1 MSDPNLL
8 TLREPASGS
17 RHRAPLFLI
26 VAPGVNALGHVAMTR
41 PLPLDQPV
49 YLVQPRERGRR
60 FPSEGI
66 GPGGRDEYPLVAA
79 EYLASIRSVQPK
91 GPYYLSGMC
100 DGALIAFEMARQIEA
115 SGERVAELVI
125 LDTFPLE
132 NTSYR
137 PLVATDQLVRA
148 YRSGRPGEPG
158 ERLRKKAVEVV
169 ARGAALLR
177 AKPAAAPTRSH
188 AERKAQWRAK
198 LWPGSSVAL
207 PVIEAPI
214 AVLRVEKQPYW
225 RIRDDALGWRSR
237 TRGVVTVHILP
248 GDHHTLARAPHV
260 ESWARVMTAYLDGAI
275 STPPARSRKTRQ
287 ESA

>member
-8 TLREPASGS
+8 PLREPAIGS
-17 RHRAPLFLI
+17 RHRAPLFII

-49 YLVQPRERGRR
+49 YLVQPRTRGRR

-79 EYLASIRSVQPK
+79 EYIASIRTAQPK

-100 DGALIAFEMARQIEA
+100 DGALIAFEMARQLEA
-115 SGERVAELVI
+115 VGERVAELVI

-137 PLVATDQLVRA
+137 PLVATNQLVRA
-148 YRSGRPGEPG
+148 YRSGRPGEPS

-169 ARGAALLR
+169 ARGAALLG
-177 AKPAAAPTRSH
+177 AKPATDQAGRQ
-188 AERKAQWRAK
+188 AEHKARWRAK

-275 STPPARSRKTRQ
+275 FTPPERVRKKRQ